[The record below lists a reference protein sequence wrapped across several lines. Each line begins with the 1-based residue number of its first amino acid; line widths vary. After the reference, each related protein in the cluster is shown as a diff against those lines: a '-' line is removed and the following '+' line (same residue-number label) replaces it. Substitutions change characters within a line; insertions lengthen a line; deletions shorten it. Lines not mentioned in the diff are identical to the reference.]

1 MVKTRWKVTAIV
13 LFVAVFLSMIVLLIM
28 QSVNN
33 SRLLN
38 YLFEYTVKDVTYSR
52 SGELSMVCTTYGRVN
67 DNVTP
72 KDDGIAL
79 AADFGGDLDFV
90 DKNSSLVKVTN
101 NFAVNGR
108 LEYELIGGAVELGS
122 YENDNAG
129 VELRRADN
137 KQHVNLIIGSN
148 YLDIV
153 AGYNKGKIE
162 CGVVYEFCFVGH
174 YFDLNLG
181 WRDVDE
187 VVCTFSLSTSM
198 ALPEPPVKLGYDFT
212 GWYTDEACTQ
222 PYLDDKITGD
232 VKLYAGFTPHCYEIR
247 FNANSGIGVM
257 ENLSMTY
264 DEYKDLPEVAFS
276 KEHYAFTG
284 WSTTAGGNVKY
295 KDLQSVRNLSVKD
308 GDVIDLF
315 AVWERSE
322 WLVSFDNDGEVTSQ
336 YVTANGQAELPET
349 PSKEGYI
356 FEGWYFVNGIEFTN
370 QRITSDTVLK
380 AKYSPIQCEV
390 RFYMDGVLYGTYT
403 CNYGTNIADLLRATG
418 VNGVLYKV
426 APAYEVITTSI
437 TTAVDVPLEKTAVGS
452 VVDEKTYKWLMPT
465 VIAVAGVLVLVVI
478 GIVVQK
484 TKGKK

>member
-38 YLFEYTVKDVTYSR
+38 YLLEYTVKDVTYSR

-370 QRITSDTVLK
+370 QRITGDTVLK

-390 RFYMDGVLYGTYT
+390 RFYVDGVLYGIYN
-403 CNYGTNIADLLRATG
+403 CNYGTNVADLLKATG
-418 VNGVLYKV
+418 VNRVLYKV
-426 APAYEVITTSI
+426 SPAYEVIETMVTA
-437 TTAVDVPLEKTAVGS
+437 AVDVPLEKTSIGKVM
-452 VVDEKTYKWLMPT
+452 DEETYKWVEP
-465 VIAVAGVLVLVVI
+465 VVISIAVILIAVLVGTIIWKVT
-478 GIVVQK
+478 QK
-484 TKGKK
+484 